1 MAEPSDDFRSRV
13 QEYKQALEDLLVDAQ
28 EAIERQ
34 APEVLDKAA
43 AAARSLAQR
52 LDDLAGEARR
62 RREDQ
67 EAASAS
73 PGGTSDRPTE
83 QPDERSA
90 PSGESGTDT

>member
-13 QEYKQALEDLLVDAQ
+13 QDYKQALEDLLVDAQ

-43 AAARSLAQR
+43 ATARNLAQR
-52 LDDLAGEARR
+52 LDDLAVEARR

-67 EAASAS
+67 ATTPS
-73 PGGTSDRPTE
+73 PDGTTGPPE
-83 QPDERSA
+83 PPDEPPV
-90 PSGESGTDT
+90 PSDEPGTTT

>member
-1 MAEPSDDFRSRV
+1 MAEPSDDFRSRL
-13 QEYKQALEDLLVDAQ
+13 QDYKQALEDLLVDAQ

-34 APEVLDKAA
+34 APEVLEKAA
-43 AAARSLAQR
+43 ARGLAQR

-67 EAASAS
+67 EAAPPS

-83 QPDERSA
+83 LPDEPSA
-90 PSGESGTDT
+90 PAGEPGTTT